1 MSKELLIKLKHKK
14 ESQEMWTL
22 PEHAE
27 TGLGMSK
34 LT

>member
-1 MSKELLIKLKHKK
+1 MSKELIKLKHKK
-14 ESQEMWTL
+14 ELQEMWTL

-27 TGLGMSK
+27 TGLGTSK